1 MASSPAQLA
10 GMTFTAIT
18 ERFQKAITFD
28 PGSKRQ
34 LAILHCLLYI
44 QAEETIFKNAVQRFL
59 KTDQLFD
66 RIDWPT
72 AEKML
77 ESKLG
82 EQYMVYNDSIRR
94 VLAAVNALANLTHP
108 DSSKAILTVEEWS
121 EDKYDRFMLAV
132 LDVDNSIEKQI
143 KILRDANQR
152 LISTQVDKHIS
163 LGKESTRFDKM
174 RTKLSAAASV
184 LGPNLGFD
192 CLCHQKHAAFLKI
205 PEWSRPQGQV
215 VDEEF
220 SLLFHNENDVCA
232 WKCIEMSSNVKKV
245 EEIHERGQDTTHEG
259 GTGRQVRFAGDEFE
273 LEEDTDFIT
282 INAQAESARHLA
294 VEATTG
300 GISSPQH
307 IELARP
313 PSLCEYMAS
322 IQKEDNESGKF
333 NVVMNTPSLS
343 LRMTPI
349 AALGRPVT
357 LIPLELHF
365 SERGGRPLTTLER
378 LKLSTQVASAVLC
391 LYHTTWLPEF
401 WSYADIYLRH
411 DGDGLKFNP
420 WIVNSRTTGISSQ
433 AANDST
439 TSLTDPTIL
448 SLCRFLV
455 ELCFG
460 APLSRIRKAYGS
472 HYELGRGEAAA
483 DRDMIETILSWATD
497 ETISPRDRPFYE
509 EGRLYMDAASR
520 FWNLRDATTDK
531 WFELYLEVR
540 KVAKRIRTDRPN
552 KPDQRIRVAILDTG
566 VDINDP
572 FLKLFAIKRRIV
584 YQDFAQPGSFSKL
597 PVDEVGHGTHIC
609 GILLTIADNIDVY
622 VARVSIDGKRWNGS
636 QVAEAIKWAVEE
648 KGVHIIC
655 LSFGFPYTTKQ
666 LDPIRR
672 AILKANAADVLIFAA
687 ASNWGGNQPV
697 AFPACMDEVICVGSA
712 DGRGVKSVFT
722 PNLPQG
728 KRLCVLGE
736 RIESSWP
743 PNMLNGNESPPRKS
757 GTSFATPVAAGV
769 AAMVLDYMW
778 TFKDKKEYKSCIPK
792 LLTRRGMLCVFKQM
806 VEEYPTH
813 DYLVPWQLF
822 NFRVSGDL
830 DEDEDGG
837 IMDIDGTGTV
847 RLPEGRNPGMGIV
860 EKIVGILRLL

>member
-1 MASSPAQLA
+1 
-10 GMTFTAIT
+10 
-18 ERFQKAITFD
+18 
-28 PGSKRQ
+28 
-34 LAILHCLLYI
+34 
-44 QAEETIFKNAVQRFL
+44 
-59 KTDQLFD
+59 
-66 RIDWPT
+66 
-72 AEKML
+72 
-77 ESKLG
+77 
-82 EQYMVYNDSIRR
+82 
-94 VLAAVNALANLTHP
+94 
-108 DSSKAILTVEEWS
+108 
-121 EDKYDRFMLAV
+121 MLAV

-152 LISTQVDKHIS
+152 LISTQVEKQIS

-245 EEIHERGQDTTHEG
+245 EEIHERGQDTTHDG

-420 WIVNSRTTGISSQ
+420 WIVNSRTTGVSIQ

-483 DRDMIETILSWATD
+483 DRDMIETILSWASD

-509 EGRLYMDAASR
+509 EGRLYMDAVRNCLKCDFGQVKTSMTDPTFREGVYSR
-520 FWNLRDATTDK
+520 ILCPLRWA
-531 WFELYLEVR
+531 LE
-540 KVAKRIRTDRPN
+540 
-552 KPDQRIRVAILDTG
+552 
-566 VDINDP
+566 
-572 FLKLFAIKRRIV
+572 
-584 YQDFAQPGSFSKL
+584 DFQAAQL
-597 PVDEVGHGTHIC
+597 
-609 GILLTIADNIDVY
+609 
-622 VARVSIDGKRWNGS
+622 
-636 QVAEAIKWAVEE
+636 
-648 KGVHIIC
+648 
-655 LSFGFPYTTKQ
+655 
-666 LDPIRR
+666 
-672 AILKANAADVLIFAA
+672 
-687 ASNWGGNQPV
+687 
-697 AFPACMDEVICVGSA
+697 
-712 DGRGVKSVFT
+712 
-722 PNLPQG
+722 
-728 KRLCVLGE
+728 
-736 RIESSWP
+736 
-743 PNMLNGNESPPRKS
+743 
-757 GTSFATPVAAGV
+757 
-769 AAMVLDYMW
+769 
-778 TFKDKKEYKSCIPK
+778 
-792 LLTRRGMLCVFKQM
+792 
-806 VEEYPTH
+806 
-813 DYLVPWQLF
+813 QLF
-822 NFRVSGDL
+822 GATRESKAGREIEDRRLTGGVTL
-830 DEDEDGG
+830 YDEDS
-837 IMDIDGTGTV
+837 DIDGTKYVLLSSYVSSRYEYMPQYISCGRV
-847 RLPEGRNPGMGIV
+847 RSQYNVDSTAFICLQAELSIEKLRNASC
-860 EKIVGILRLL
+860 